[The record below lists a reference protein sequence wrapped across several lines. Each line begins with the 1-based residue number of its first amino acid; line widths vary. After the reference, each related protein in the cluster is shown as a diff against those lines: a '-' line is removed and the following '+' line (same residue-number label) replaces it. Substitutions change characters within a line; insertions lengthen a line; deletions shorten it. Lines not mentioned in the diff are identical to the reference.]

1 MKVKRHSPEQI
12 IEKLRLIEAQQ
23 ATGAVLVDAC
33 RKAEI
38 SEQTY
43 HRWKKAYGGLTKD
56 ELKRLKGLERENYQ
70 LKKLVADMALD
81 IQILKEVA
89 KGKF

>member
-12 IEKLRLIEAQQ
+12 VTKLRDIEAQQ
-23 ATGAVLVDAC
+23 SGGAVLADAC

-43 HRWKKAYGGLTKD
+43 HRWKKKYGGLSKS
-56 ELKRLKGLERENYQ
+56 ELKRLKGLEKENTR
-70 LKKLVADMALD
+70 LKKVVADLVLD